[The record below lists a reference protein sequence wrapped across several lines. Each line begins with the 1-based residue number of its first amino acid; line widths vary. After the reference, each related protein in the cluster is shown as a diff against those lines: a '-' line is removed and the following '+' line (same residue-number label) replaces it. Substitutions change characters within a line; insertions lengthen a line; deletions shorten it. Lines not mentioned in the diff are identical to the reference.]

1 MQNEACDNKR
11 REALREALTLGLG
24 FGAFGTLDAHEQK
37 QIQNKGETMTRLDR
51 GLAQLQAIDGEAGQK
66 VIDSLANIAPDLGKF
81 IIEFAFGDIYTRGEL
96 NLQERELITLSSLLT
111 AGGCE
116 PQLTVHIH
124 AALNVGIAP
133 QKVIETFM
141 QCIPYVGF
149 PRVLNAVFAA
159 KKVFEERKIA

>member
-11 REALREALTLGLG
+11 REALREALALGLG

-124 AALNVGIAP
+124 AALNVGIPP

>member
-1 MQNEACDNKR
+1 MHSFRRLTARQGKR
-11 REALREALTLGLG
+11 SSTASRTSR
-24 FGAFGTLDAHEQK
+24 
-37 QIQNKGETMTRLDR
+37 
-51 GLAQLQAIDGEAGQK
+51 
-66 VIDSLANIAPDLGKF
+66 PDLGKF

-116 PQLTVHIH
+116 PQLTVHIN

>member
-11 REALREALTLGLG
+11 REVLREALALGLG
-24 FGAFGTLDAHEQK
+24 FGAFGTLDAHEPK
-37 QIQNKGETMTRLDR
+37 QTKNKGETMTRLDK

-133 QKVIETFM
+133 QKVIESFM

>member
-11 REALREALTLGLG
+11 REALREALALGLG

-37 QIQNKGETMTRLDR
+37 KIQNKGETMTRLDR

-133 QKVIETFM
+133 QKVIESFM